1 MIYYRT
7 QSWYTQIARWYGTVW
22 GEVKVKAIVML
33 IYTSAS
39 YWLCVKEGHNLGRT
53 RKNILGSTISFLLI
67 FRANNGYKRY
77 MKGRAACIHFFCVLR
92 EIICTYL
99 VFLAGGSGNRRL
111 RWRRVGPSSRP
122 VTQEDVEMDVD
133 DKIAS
138 EERTEA
144 VRWCLIMAIAFQMH
158 ARLLDQGLNK
168 GRITEETKRR
178 VDWDR
183 YRIRGLT
190 NENEFRSLDGIVRAV
205 AAPQTGW
212 ATPQYPDLPAV
223 EEVFGPE
230 ASTLQESVG
239 DIEISRVP
247 YIRLCTYLVYKLN
260 EVGYRNMN
268 DPRMQDKRWGMGE
281 RFVPLVTAQ
290 TMSLSYSYSEVNQII
305 CTPLPFPYNHLCKLL
320 LFLFFLSF
328 PFYIE
333 KELGLWVNVVENT
346 LLAVALLG
354 LDCIATELENPF
366 GDDAN
371 DLNMYDRVATLE
383 QEVMVFVKLC
393 GDDACSQNFIWQD
406 FPTEIHEGMPP
417 VTKFLALRSQVE
429 SAGKDPDVVWGGA
442 CSRAHIYEGMRDLA
456 EEDEEVDANFSD
468 DS

>member
-22 GEVKVKAIVML
+22 GEVKVKAILIL
-33 IYTSAS
+33 IYTSAA
-39 YWLCVKEGHNLGRT
+39 YWLCLKEGHNLGRT

-99 VFLAGGSGNRRL
+99 IFLAGGSRNRRL

-205 AAPQTGW
+205 AAPQISW
-212 ATPQYPDLPAV
+212 ATPQYPDLPGV

-230 ASTLQESVG
+230 ASALQESPG

-305 CTPLPFPYNHLCKLL
+305 STPLPFPYNHL
-320 LFLFFLSF
+320 
-328 PFYIE
+328 
-333 KELGLWVNVVENT
+333 
-346 LLAVALLG
+346 
-354 LDCIATELENPF
+354 
-366 GDDAN
+366 
-371 DLNMYDRVATLE
+371 
-383 QEVMVFVKLC
+383 
-393 GDDACSQNFIWQD
+393 
-406 FPTEIHEGMPP
+406 
-417 VTKFLALRSQVE
+417 
-429 SAGKDPDVVWGGA
+429 
-442 CSRAHIYEGMRDLA
+442 
-456 EEDEEVDANFSD
+456 
-468 DS
+468 